1 MKVKI
6 GKFIYRWSTNSLDN
20 LWYKL
25 RYNKSRWERSTIE
38 ENKLDNL
45 FEKFSDFLQDILNAT
60 INKLKDKQKQKIKVK
75 IEPHDIWA
83 TDYHLAQI
91 ILPMLKRL
99 KEHAHGTPFTD
110 DEDVPE
116 ELRSTV
122 NPSKN
127 KFDVDDNF
135 VLRWQWILNELIWTF
150 EQLVDN
156 TCDDQFYAWE
166 PITPAVI
173 KIPYTER
180 RVTVDYDAMKSWNK
194 RIDNGTKLF
203 GKYFRS
209 LSD

>member
-6 GKFIYRWSTNSLDN
+6 GKFIYRWSTSRLDDM
-20 LWYKL
+20 WYKF
-25 RYNKSRWERSTIE
+25 RYNKSRWEHPEDKYDIV
-38 ENKLDNL
+38 
-45 FEKFSDFLQDILNAT
+45 FEKFSDFCQDILNAT

-83 TDYHLAQI
+83 TDFHLAQI

-99 KEHAHGTPFTD
+99 KEHKHGAPFTD

-116 ELRSTV
+116 ELKSTV
-122 NPSKN
+122 KSAKDEY
-127 KFDVDDNF
+127 DVDD
-135 VLRWQWILNELIWTF
+135 LYHERWEWILDEMIWAF
-150 EQLVDN
+150 EQMADYDTDN
-156 TCDDQFYAWE
+156 QFYKWDDV
-166 PITPAVI
+166 PHDII
-173 KIPYTER
+173 KIPFTER
-180 RVTVDYDAMKSWNK
+180 NVTVDYDGMKAWNK